1 LYRYFAI
8 AALLTCS
15 FAQAQFPTPQLNSV
29 YPCGGQRGTTV
40 EATITGGDIDA
51 ATGLYFSH
59 PGITAEPAGPKKF
72 KITIAD
78 NVPVGRY
85 DIRAICPLGVSSCRS
100 FAVGDRKEFQE
111 AEPNNLQDKANRVE
125 LPATINGQ
133 VNNGVDLDH
142 FVFTAKKGQR
152 VIVNAWAWRLD
163 SKLDATLMVYD
174 PAGKEI
180 AFNGDYYGKDALV
193 DFTAEQDGDYTVKIW
208 DFIYSSSPELVYR
221 LEIGSLPH
229 LDAIVPAVVTP
240 GKPTMVTIYGRNLPN
255 AQKAPPEVNVGERPL
270 EMLTQEL
277 TLDPKTA
284 TLGTGEVVRP
294 ATALLEG
301 TEFRLQTPAG
311 ASNPFFVGFAESSV
325 VPEQEPNNSAE
336 TAQLVTIPCEVT
348 GTFSPVSDLD
358 YFKFAAKKNQK
369 LVVEIFGER
378 QSGLTDPMLSSFDEK
393 GKRLTSG
400 DDFGRNIGKLRFATN
415 TRDGRWDYT
424 ATAEGMLTVQ
434 VRDLYH
440 QQRGDAR
447 FTYRLSFREPQPSFR
462 LIAVPTAEI
471 LPDSTVVRQGGKYW
485 LDVLVNKE
493 DGFDEQITVT
503 AEDLPAGV
511 TAEPVIIG
519 PGKTS
524 VPLVFQAAVDA
535 PFDQKAIR
543 IVGRAK
549 VGDVEMV
556 NVARGGGLIWSTV
569 NTPGISRMQD
579 SIMLSVREPAPFNL
593 QAEPKS
599 KEVIAGE
606 KLELHVKLTRAAD
619 WNDEVQLAGFDL
631 PQNATMALVNIEK
644 GKTEA
649 KVELAI
655 AANVKPGKYTFTV
668 NGSGQMARN
677 YSLERDS
684 KKWDKNL
691 RGVLPSNPL
700 TIEILPPVKK

>member
-1 LYRYFAI
+1 MIRYFII
-8 AALLTCS
+8 AALYFCS
-15 FAQAQFPTPQLNSV
+15 LAHAQFPTPQLNSV

-40 EATITGGDIDA
+40 ESTITGGDIDA

-100 FAVGDRKEFQE
+100 FAVGDRKEFNE
-111 AEPNNLQDKANRVE
+111 AEPNNLPEKANRVE

-142 FVFTAKKGQR
+142 FVFAAKKGQR
-152 VIVNAWAWRLD
+152 IIVNAWAWRLD

-174 PAGKEI
+174 PSGKEI
-180 AFNGDYYGKDALV
+180 AFNGDYYGKDALI

-208 DFIYSSSPELVYR
+208 DFIYSSGPELVYR

-240 GKPTMVTIYGRNLPN
+240 GKPTTVTIYGRNLPHGK
-255 AQKAPPEVNVGERPL
+255 AAPPEMNVAGRPL

-277 TLDPKTA
+277 SLDPKTA
-284 TLGTGEVVRP
+284 LLGTGEVVRP

-301 TEFRLQTPAG
+301 TEFRLQSEAG
-311 ASNPFFVGFAESSV
+311 ASNPLFVGFADGTV
-325 VPEQEPNNSAE
+325 VPELEPNNTSE

-348 GTFSPVSDLD
+348 GTFSPMSDLD

-378 QSGLTDPMLSSFDEK
+378 QSGLTDPMLSSFDDK

-424 ATAEGMLTVQ
+424 ATADGMLTIQ

-493 DGFDEQITVT
+493 DRFDEPITVT

-519 PGKTS
+519 PGKQS
-524 VPLVFQAAVDA
+524 VPLVFQAATDA
-535 PFDQKAIR
+535 PLDQKAIR

-549 VGDVEMV
+549 LGDIEMS
-556 NVARGGGLIWSTV
+556 NVARGGGLTWSTV

-579 SIMLSVREPAPFNL
+579 SIMLSVREPAPFSL
-593 QAEPKS
+593 QAEPKT
-599 KEVIAGE
+599 KEVTAGE
-606 KLELHVKLTRAAD
+606 KLEINVKLTRAAD
-619 WNDEVQLAGFDL
+619 WTDEVQLAGFDM
-631 PQNATMALVNIEK
+631 PQNCTMALVNIDK
-644 GKTEA
+644 GKNEA
-649 KVELAI
+649 RVELAV
-655 AANVKPGKYTFTV
+655 AANAKPGKYTFTV

-677 YSLERDS
+677 YPLERDT

-700 TIEILPPVKK
+700 TIEILPAVKK

>member
-1 LYRYFAI
+1 LPRLYFI
-8 AALLTCS
+8 VALFVCS
-15 FAQAQFPTPQLNSV
+15 LAHAQFPTPQLNSV
-29 YPCGGQRGTTV
+29 YPCGGQRGTEV
-40 EATITGGDIDA
+40 ESTITGGDIDA

-85 DIRAICPLGVSSCRS
+85 DVRAICPLGVSSCRS
-100 FAVGDRKEFQE
+100 FAVGDRKEFNE
-111 AEPNNLQDKANRVE
+111 AEPNNLLDKANRVE

-133 VNNGVDLDH
+133 INNGVDLDH
-142 FVFTAKKGQR
+142 FIFAAKKGQR
-152 VIVNAWAWRLD
+152 IIVNAWAWRLD

-174 PAGKEI
+174 PSGREI

-193 DFTAEQDGDYTVKIW
+193 DFTAAEDGDYTVKIW
-208 DFIYSSSPELVYR
+208 DFIYSSGAELVYR

-240 GKPTMVTIYGRNLPN
+240 GKPTTVTLYGRNLPHGK
-255 AQKAPPEVNVGERPL
+255 AAPPEMQVGGRPL

-284 TLGTGEVVRP
+284 LLGTGEVVRP

-311 ASNPFFVGFAESSV
+311 ASNPLFVGFADGTV
-325 VPEQEPNNSAE
+325 IPELEPNNSAE
-336 TAQLVTIPCEVT
+336 TAQLVTIPSDIT
-348 GTFSPVSDLD
+348 GTFSPVNDLD

-400 DDFGRNIGKLRFATN
+400 DDFGRNIGKLRFPTN

-424 ATAEGMLTVQ
+424 ATADGMLTVQ
-434 VRDLYH
+434 LRDLYH

-493 DGFDEQITVT
+493 DGFDEPITVT

-524 VPLVFQAAVDA
+524 VPLVFQAAPDA
-535 PFDQKAIR
+535 PLDQKAIR

-549 VGDVEMV
+549 LGEVELT
-556 NVARGGGLIWSTV
+556 NVARGGGLTWSTV
-569 NTPGISRMQD
+569 NTPGISRLQD
-579 SIMLSVREPAPFNL
+579 SIILSVREPAPFAL
-593 QAEPKS
+593 QAEAKA

-606 KLELHVKLTRAAD
+606 KLEITLKLTRAAD
-619 WNDEVQLAGFDL
+619 WSDEVQLAGFDL
-631 PQNATMALVNIEK
+631 PQNCTMALVNIEK
-644 GKTEA
+644 GKNEA
-649 KVELAI
+649 KVELAV
-655 AANVKPGKYTFTV
+655 AANTKPGKYTFTV

-677 YSLERDS
+677 YPLERDA

-700 TIEILPPVKK
+700 TIEILPAAKK